1 VSSGRLGSEAP
12 GSRETNKLP
21 VQQMKGTP
29 FLWRRQQYQEPAME
43 ALSRLVTESLVRHG
57 FDRPLDYRR
66 LHWSRWFR
74 CESHHSLLFVPSQPG
89 VFAVAEEI
97 TSGAPERVEAVPTHV
112 ATGALPVPRPLSEA
126 KGSGPAEECCF
137 NAVEERRFSAASAQ
151 QETAASAAV
160 PRRLLAVTQFFEDD
174 NMAFVLDRMLST
186 QNPMRA
192 RLASGRYFVRFVV
205 IEDPTQRRSICSA
218 LNQWMVS
225 SAEKASGIG
234 SHFATSLELTPAT
247 EYVPEPN
254 EAQTS
259 LFEENASDVAQA
271 PSPPSAGASD
281 AHLESGASP
290 DPRTLSEAKGSSPV
304 EERRFSAA
312 SSTPQE
318 PAALAA
324 EGHRISA
331 PARSSTAT
339 ASHLDSGAATNIHCP
354 SPLPSGF

>member
-1 VSSGRLGSEAP
+1 
-12 GSRETNKLP
+12 
-21 VQQMKGTP
+21 
-29 FLWRRQQYQEPAME
+29 ME

-97 TSGAPERVEAVPTHV
+97 TSGAPEHVEAVPTHV
-112 ATGALPVPRPLSEA
+112 ATGASPVPRPLSEA
-126 KGSGPAEECCF
+126 KGSGPVEECRF
-137 NAVEERRFSAASAQ
+137 SAVEERRFSAASTQ
-151 QETAASAAV
+151 PETAASAAV
-160 PRRLLAVTQFFEDD
+160 PRRLLAVAQFFEDD
-174 NMAFVLDRMLST
+174 DMAFVLDRMLST
-186 QNPMRA
+186 QNPMRG
-192 RLASGRYFVRFVV
+192 RLVSGRYFVRFVV
-205 IEDPTQRRSICSA
+205 IEDPIQRRSICSA

-234 SHFATSLELTPAT
+234 SHFASSLELTPAT
-247 EYVPEPN
+247 EYVPEAN
-254 EAQTS
+254 DAQAN
-259 LFEENASDVAQA
+259 LFENENESNVGRTLLSAAVGATNTHVETGS
-271 PSPPSAGASD
+271 SPV
-281 AHLESGASP
+281 
-290 DPRTLSEAKGSSPV
+290 PRTLSEAKGSGPV

-318 PAALAA
+318 PAVLAA
-324 EGHRISA
+324 EGHRVSA

-339 ASHLDSGAATNIHCP
+339 APQIDSGAATNIHCP